1 MKRMLEEAKKAD
13 FNSMNKETLVSML
26 YFSEGF
32 YTAGKELIRMVTHI
46 IAYFLA
52 MTVFAASC
60 CFFESYIETIPLILN
75 VIIRVGTLFY
85 TIFLISRGI
94 KLYLKYEAFLKI
106 LLQYISTAK
115 LTLNKKNNNKKVS
128 C

>member
-13 FNSMNKETLVSML
+13 FNSMNKETLVSVL

-32 YTAGKELIRMVTHI
+32 YTAAKELIKVVTHI

-52 MTVFAASC
+52 MTVFAISC
-60 CFFESYIETIPLILN
+60 CFFESYIENIPLILN
-75 VIIRVGTLFY
+75 VIIRMGTLFY

-106 LLQYISTAK
+106 LLQYILTAK
-115 LTLNKKNNNKKVS
+115 MTLNKKKNNEKVS

>member
-1 MKRMLEEAKKAD
+1 
-13 FNSMNKETLVSML
+13 ML
-26 YFSEGF
+26 YFSEEF
-32 YTAGKELIRMVTHI
+32 YTAAKELIKAVTHI

-52 MTVFAASC
+52 MTVFATSC
-60 CFFESYIETIPLILN
+60 CFFESYIENIPLILN

-106 LLQYISTAK
+106 LLQYICTAK
-115 LTLNKKNNNKKVS
+115 MTLNKKNKNEKVS